1 MLFMRYSKLF
11 GKTTKNIPKDEVSL
25 NAKLLIQAGYV
36 DKLMSGSYS
45 LLPLGRLVELKLEQI
60 VREEMNK
67 IGSEE
72 ILMPL
77 MHPKSIWNETGRWDK
92 AKDIMYQ
99 LEKDGKEYAISFTH
113 EEIFLDLVRKHSQ
126 SYRDFP
132 ILAYH
137 FSTKFRNEPRAKSGI
152 LRCREFIM
160 KDLYSAHLTEKE
172 LDEFYWKVADAYK
185 LIFERVGLETKV
197 VESGGGVFT
206 ENITHEFQVLCD
218 TGEDLIFYCEKCD
231 FAQNKEIAKVKEGDK
246 CPKCDGKIEVSNGI
260 EVGNIFRFG
269 TLYSEK
275 MNAFAIDKNNKK
287 QFVHLG
293 SYGIGITRLM
303 GTLVEVGSDEKGI
316 VWPENVAPFK
326 AHLVGLDKEKSDKV
340 YAELIKAGVEV
351 LYDNREASPG
361 EKLADCD
368 LIGIPYRLVVS
379 QKSGDKIELK
389 KRGDEKTDLLSLDEI
404 IKKLMP

>member
-1 MLFMRYSKLF
+1 MLYSALF
-11 GKTTKNIPKDEVSL
+11 GKTTKNIPKDEVAL
-25 NAKLLIQAGYV
+25 NAKLLIQAGYI

-45 LLPLGRLVELKLEQI
+45 LLPLGRLVEQKLEQI

-92 AKDIMYQ
+92 AKEVMYQ
-99 LEKDGKEYAISFTH
+99 LEKDGKEYAMSFTH

-137 FSTKFRNEPRAKSGI
+137 FSTKFRNELRAKSGI

-185 LIFERVGLETKV
+185 LIFERVGLKTKV

-206 ENITHEFQVLCD
+206 ENITHEFQVLCE

-246 CPKCDGKIEVSNGI
+246 CPKCIGLIKVSNGI
-260 EVGNIFRFG
+260 EVGNIFRYG
-269 TLYSEK
+269 TSYSEK
-275 MNAFAIDKNNKK
+275 MNVAVTDNKGTK
-287 QFVHLG
+287 QFVYFG
-293 SYGIGITRLM
+293 AYGIGMTRLI
-303 GTLVEVGSDEKGI
+303 GTLVEINHDEKGI
-316 VWPENVAPFK
+316 VWPEIVSPFK
-326 AHLVGLDKEKSDKV
+326 AHLVGLDMKKSDKV
-340 YAELIKAGVEV
+340 YEELRKAGIDV
-351 LYDNREASPG
+351 LYDDREEASAG
-361 EKLADCD
+361 IKLADCD
-368 LIGIPYRLVVS
+368 LIGVPYRLVVS
-379 QKSGDKIELK
+379 QKTVDKIELK
-389 KRGDEKTDLLSLDEI
+389 KRTEDNSDLLSLDEI